1 MDFRELT
8 ALAKHQTQTFGR
20 IVKCETYALS
30 DGVLAI
36 SRMHD
41 DFHDISLAML
51 FDRSYTVVD
60 LAVNME
66 RIPFPQCEVIP
77 PISVKK
83 IVGLALYEK
92 GVMRKVKERIPRREG
107 CTHIYEI
114 IESTLRAVFV
124 GSYNV
129 IGAKFEGALDLD
141 LEEERQYWMS
151 TPILKDTCYSFS
163 TETENGDV
171 LSVALEKIVE
181 AKDKAAKIKEVK
193 KGNS

>member
-1 MDFRELT
+1 MDFKELT
-8 ALAKHQTQTFGR
+8 SLAKHQKQTFGR
-20 IVKCETYALS
+20 IVKCETYSLS

-36 SRMHD
+36 SQMHD
-41 DFHDISLAML
+41 DFHDISLAVL
-51 FDRSYTVVD
+51 FDRSYRVVD
-60 LAVNME
+60 LAVNMD
-66 RIPFPQCEVIP
+66 RIPFPQCEVLP

-92 GVMRKVKERIPRREG
+92 GVMKKVKERISRREG
-107 CTHIYEI
+107 CTHIFEI

-141 LEEERQYWMS
+141 LEEERQYSMS

-163 TETENGDV
+163 TETVNDEV
-171 LSVALEKIVE
+171 LSEALGKIEE
-181 AKDKAAKIKEVK
+181 AKNKAAKIKEVK